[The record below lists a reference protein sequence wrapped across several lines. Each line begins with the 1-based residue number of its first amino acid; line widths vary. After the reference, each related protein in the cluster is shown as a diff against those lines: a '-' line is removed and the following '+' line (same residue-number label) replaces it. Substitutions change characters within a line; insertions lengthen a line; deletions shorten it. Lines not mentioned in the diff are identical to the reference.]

1 MADLKF
7 LKPLTKA
14 QRDYAEMIINEANKQ
29 GVPYQLALGIAFN
42 ESGINPN
49 APDGSAGEIGLMQV
63 MPSTGL
69 YFGFTAQDLRDPAKN
84 VQAGIAY
91 LKKSYDLSDKDP
103 ELAAA
108 GYNAGVN
115 HAFFTEKGKGLPSGT
130 KEYLRKLRDSG
141 VFEAIGQQPPPEAPA
156 EAPPADAAAEAPAAP
171 PTTEAPPK
179 DDLEARMAASQAE
192 QEQRM
197 GQIYGGTAGLGL
209 AGTRAAVKGVSSAA
223 SSAANILGE
232 SFAKGL
238 ARNAPPAVLPGAP
251 PSAPIGAPIAPASVR
266 PGGLPVGPE
275 GRPPLGGS
283 ATFNWAKEYGLTDFE
298 ANKALDTTKNPG
310 GATDLM
316 NKRREAMMRVEQMF
330 PGEFVENPRFGGV
343 MTPESSVGAGPR
355 APYAANLFAGEQRPP
370 NVIGRAKPPPIPMT
384 SKPGLDGVV
393 DDFKRMIGPNT
404 AVGKIVGGVMKYVA
418 PPVALAQAGGEFADF
433 YGEFQK
439 PKPDLG
445 VMARRGIGGVGS
457 VLSAFPGTA
466 PIGIPMAVAP
476 GAYEAYLR
484 NRKSMPGV
492 EVLEVPPL

>member
-7 LKPLTKA
+7 SKPLTKA

-63 MPSTGL
+63 KPGTGL
-69 YFGFTAQDLRDPAKN
+69 EVGFTAQDLRDPAKN
-84 VQAGIAY
+84 IQAGIAY

-108 GYNAGVN
+108 GYNAGIN

-156 EAPPADAAAEAPAAP
+156 EAPAAEAAAEAPAEAQAAPAVAAP
-171 PTTEAPPK
+171 P
-179 DDLEARMAASQAE
+179 DDINARMAAAQAE
-192 QEQRM
+192 QEERM
-197 GQIYGGTAGLGL
+197 GQIAGGTAGLGL
-209 AGTRAAVKGVSSAA
+209 AGARAGAKGVSSAA

-232 SFAKGL
+232 GFARGL

-251 PSAPIGAPIAPASVR
+251 PSAPPGAPIAPPGAR
-266 PGGLPVGPE
+266 PGGLPAVQA
-275 GRPPLGGS
+275 GGS
-283 ATFNWAKEYGLTDFE
+283 GTFNYGKAFGLPDIE
-298 ANKALDTTKNPG
+298 AGRALDMSKQTG
-310 GATDLM
+310 GASDLI
-316 NKRREAMMRVEQMF
+316 NKRREALLRVQQMF
-330 PGEFVENPRFGGV
+330 PGEFVENPRFGGL
-343 MTPESSVGAGPR
+343 MTPDPSVGAGPR
-355 APYAANLFAGEQRPP
+355 APYAANVLAGEQRPP

-393 DDFKRMIGPNT
+393 DDFKRMVGPGSP
-404 AVGKIVGGVMKYVA
+404 VGKIVGGVMKYVA
-418 PPVALAQAGGEFADF
+418 PPLALAQAGGEFANL

-439 PKPDLG
+439 PKPDVG

-492 EVLEVPPL
+492 EALEVPIL

>member
-7 LKPLTKA
+7 SKPLTKA

-63 MPSTGL
+63 KPGTGL
-69 YFGFTAQDLRDPAKN
+69 EVGFTAQDLRDPAKN
-84 VQAGIAY
+84 IQAGIAY

-108 GYNAGVN
+108 GYNAGIN

-141 VFEAIGQQPPPEAPA
+141 VFEAISQQPPPEAPAETPA

-171 PTTEAPPK
+171 SAEAAPA
-179 DDLEARMAASQAE
+179 DNIEARMAAAQAE

-197 GQIYGGTAGLGL
+197 GQLAGGTAGLGL
-209 AGTRAAVKGVSSAA
+209 AGTRGLAKGASSAA
-223 SSAANILGE
+223 SSAANILGQG
-232 SFAKGL
+232 FAQGL
-238 ARNAPPAVLPGAP
+238 ARNAPPAVMPGAP
-251 PSAPIGAPIAPASVR
+251 PSAPFAPAAAPPGGPR
-266 PGGLPVGPE
+266 PGGLPAVQA
-275 GRPPLGGS
+275 GGS
-283 ATFNWAKEYGLTDFE
+283 ATFNYGKAFGLPDIE
-298 ANKALDTTKNPG
+298 AARALDMTKQAG
-310 GATDLM
+310 GANELIA
-316 NKRREAMMRVEQMF
+316 KRREAMQKVQQMF
-330 PGEFVENPRFGGV
+330 PGEFVENPRFGGL
-343 MTPESSVGAGPR
+343 MTPEPSVGAGPR
-355 APYAANLFAGEQRPP
+355 APYAANVLAGEPRPA

-393 DDFKRMIGPNT
+393 DDFRRMVGPGSP
-404 AVGKIVGGVMKYVA
+404 VGKIVGGVMKYVA
-418 PPVALAQAGGEFADF
+418 PPLALAQAGGEFADL

-439 PKPDLG
+439 PKPDIG

-466 PIGIPMAVAP
+466 PVGIPMAIAP

>member
-7 LKPLTKA
+7 SKPLTEA
-14 QRDYAEMIINEANKQ
+14 QRKYAEMIVNEANKQ

-63 MPSTGL
+63 KPGTGL
-69 YFGFTAQDLRDPAKN
+69 EVGFTAQDLRDPAKN
-84 VQAGIAY
+84 IQAGIAY

-108 GYNAGVN
+108 GYNAGIN

-141 VFEAIGQQPPPEAPA
+141 VFEAIGQQPPPEAPP
-156 EAPPADAAAEAPAAP
+156 EAPAAEAAAEAQAAPAVAAP
-171 PTTEAPPK
+171 P
-179 DDLEARMAASQAE
+179 DDIDARMAAAQAQ
-192 QEQRM
+192 QEERM
-197 GQIYGGTAGLGL
+197 GQIAGGTAGLGL
-209 AGTRAAVKGVSSAA
+209 AGARAGAKGVSSAVG
-223 SSAANILGE
+223 SAANILGE
-232 SFAKGL
+232 GFAQGL
-238 ARNAPPAVLPGAP
+238 ARNAPPAVLPG
-251 PSAPIGAPIAPASVR
+251 
-266 PGGLPVGPE
+266 GLPVKPE

-316 NKRREAMMRVEQMF
+316 NKRREAMMKVEQMF

-343 MTPESSVGAGPR
+343 MTPEPSVGAGPR
-355 APYAANLFAGEQRPP
+355 SPYAANVLAGEQRPS

-384 SKPGLDGVV
+384 SKPGLDGVM
-393 DDFKRMIGPNT
+393 DDFKRMVGPNT

-418 PPVALAQAGGEFADF
+418 PPLALAQAGGEFANM

-439 PKPDLG
+439 PKPDVG

-492 EVLEVPPL
+492 EALEVPIL

>member
-7 LKPLTKA
+7 SKPLTEA
-14 QRDYAEMIINEANKQ
+14 QRKYAEMIVNEANKQ

-63 MPSTGL
+63 KPGTGL
-69 YFGFTAQDLRDPAKN
+69 EVGFTAQDLRDPAKN

-108 GYNAGVN
+108 GYNAGIN

-141 VFEAIGQQPPPEAPA
+141 VFEAIGQQPPAEAPA
-156 EAPPADAAAEAPAAP
+156 EAPPVEAAAEAPAAL

-179 DDLEARMAASQAE
+179 DDLEARMAAAQAE

-209 AGTRAAVKGVSSAA
+209 AGTRAAAKGVSSAA

-283 ATFNWAKEYGLTDFE
+283 GTFKWAKEFGLTDFE

-316 NKRREAMMRVEQMF
+316 NKRREAMMKVEQMF

-355 APYAANLFAGEQRPP
+355 SPYAANLFAGEQRPP

>member
-209 AGTRAAVKGVSSAA
+209 AGTRAAAKGVSSAA

-232 SFAKGL
+232 GFARGL

-251 PSAPIGAPIAPASVR
+251 PSAPIAPFAPAAAPPGGPR
-266 PGGLPVGPE
+266 PGGLPINQA
-275 GRPPLGGS
+275 GGS
-283 ATFNWAKEYGLTDFE
+283 ATFNYGKAFGLPDIE
-298 ANKALDTTKNPG
+298 AARALDMTKQAG
-310 GATDLM
+310 GANELIA
-316 NKRREAMMRVEQMF
+316 KRREAMQRVQQMF
-330 PGEFVENPRFGGV
+330 PGEFVENPRFGGL
-343 MTPESSVGAGPR
+343 MTPDPSVGAGPR
-355 APYAANLFAGEQRPP
+355 APYAANVLAGEQRPP

-393 DDFKRMIGPNT
+393 DDFRRMIGPNT

-418 PPVALAQAGGEFADF
+418 PAMLEITSVATRIPLRSRTVRKKRNIRCNVDAAVFC
-433 YGEFQK
+433 
-439 PKPDLG
+439 PCSCIP
-445 VMARRGIGGVGS
+445 GI
-457 VLSAFPGTA
+457 
-466 PIGIPMAVAP
+466 
-476 GAYEAYLR
+476 
-484 NRKSMPGV
+484 
-492 EVLEVPPL
+492 

>member
-7 LKPLTKA
+7 SKPLTKA

-49 APDGSAGEIGLMQV
+49 APDGSAGEIGIMQV
-63 MPSTGL
+63 KPGTGVEV
-69 YFGFTAQDLRDPAKN
+69 GFTIQDLRDPAKN
-84 VQAGIAY
+84 IQAGIAY

-108 GYNAGVN
+108 GYNAGIN

-156 EAPPADAAAEAPAAP
+156 EAPPVEAAAEAPAEAQAAPAVAAP
-171 PTTEAPPK
+171 P
-179 DDLEARMAASQAE
+179 DDIAARMAAAQAQ
-192 QEQRM
+192 QEERM
-197 GQIYGGTAGLGL
+197 GQIAGGTAGLGL
-209 AGTRAAVKGVSSAA
+209 AGARAGAKGVSSAA

-232 SFAKGL
+232 GFARGL

-251 PSAPIGAPIAPASVR
+251 PSAPPGAPIAPANVR
-266 PGGLPVGPE
+266 PGGLPINQA
-275 GRPPLGGS
+275 GGS
-283 ATFNWAKEYGLTDFE
+283 ATFNYGKAFGLPDIE
-298 ANKALDTTKNPG
+298 AGRALDMSKQTG
-310 GATDLM
+310 GASDLI
-316 NKRREAMMRVEQMF
+316 NKRREALLRVQQMF
-330 PGEFVENPRFGGV
+330 PGEFVENPRFGGL
-343 MTPESSVGAGPR
+343 MTPDPSVGAGPR
-355 APYAANLFAGEQRPP
+355 APYAANVLAGEQRPP

-393 DDFKRMIGPNT
+393 DDFKRMVGPGSP
-404 AVGKIVGGVMKYVA
+404 VGKIVGGVMKYVA
-418 PPVALAQAGGEFADF
+418 PPLALAQAGGEFANL

-439 PKPDLG
+439 PKPDVG

-492 EVLEVPPL
+492 EALEVPIL

>member
-7 LKPLTKA
+7 SKPLTKA

-49 APDGSAGEIGLMQV
+49 APDGSAGEIGIMQV
-63 MPSTGL
+63 KPGTGVEV
-69 YFGFTAQDLRDPAKN
+69 GFTAQDLRDPAKN
-84 VQAGIAY
+84 IQAGIAY

-108 GYNAGVN
+108 GYNAGIN

-156 EAPPADAAAEAPAAP
+156 EAPPAAEAAAEAPAEAQAAPAVAAP
-171 PTTEAPPK
+171 P
-179 DDLEARMAASQAE
+179 DDTDARMAAAQAE
-192 QEQRM
+192 QEERM
-197 GQIYGGTAGLGL
+197 GQIAGGTAGVLL
-209 AGTRAAVKGVSSAA
+209 AGTRGLAKGASSGIT
-223 SSAANILGE
+223 SAANILGE
-232 SFAKGL
+232 GFAQGL
-238 ARNAPPAVLPGAP
+238 TRNAPPAVLPGAP
-251 PSAPIGAPIAPASVR
+251 PSAPPGAPIAPANVR
-266 PGGLPVGPE
+266 PGGLPINQA
-275 GRPPLGGS
+275 GGS
-283 ATFNWAKEYGLTDFE
+283 ATFNYGKAFGLPDIE
-298 ANKALDTTKNPG
+298 AGRALDMSKQTG
-310 GATDLM
+310 GASDLI
-316 NKRREAMMRVEQMF
+316 NKRREALLRVQQMF
-330 PGEFVENPRFGGV
+330 PGEFVENPRFGGI
-343 MTPESSVGAGPR
+343 MTPDPSVGAGPR
-355 APYAANLFAGEQRPP
+355 APYAANVLAGEQRPP

-393 DDFKRMIGPNT
+393 DDFKRMVGPGSP
-404 AVGKIVGGVMKYVA
+404 VGKIVGGVMKYVA
-418 PPVALAQAGGEFADF
+418 PPLALAQAGGEFANL

-439 PKPDLG
+439 PKPDVG

-492 EVLEVPPL
+492 EALEVPIL

>member
-7 LKPLTKA
+7 SKPLTEA
-14 QRDYAEMIINEANKQ
+14 QRKYAEMIVNEANKQ

-63 MPSTGL
+63 KPGTGL
-69 YFGFTAQDLRDPAKN
+69 EVGFTAQDLRDPAKN

-108 GYNAGVN
+108 GYNAGIN

-156 EAPPADAAAEAPAAP
+156 EAPPAEATVEAPAEAQAAP
-171 PTTEAPPK
+171 AEAAPA
-179 DDLEARMAASQAE
+179 DDIGARMAAAQAE

-197 GQIYGGTAGLGL
+197 GQIAGGTAGLGL
-209 AGTRAAVKGVSSAA
+209 AGTRGLAKGASSAA

-232 SFAKGL
+232 GFAKGL

-251 PSAPIGAPIAPASVR
+251 PSAPIAPAAAPPGGPR
-266 PGGLPVGPE
+266 PGGLPINQA
-275 GRPPLGGS
+275 GGS
-283 ATFNWAKEYGLTDFE
+283 ATFNYGKAFGLPDIE
-298 ANKALDTTKNPG
+298 AARALDMTKQAG
-310 GATDLM
+310 GANELIA
-316 NKRREAMMRVEQMF
+316 KRREAMQRVQQMF
-330 PGEFVENPRFGGV
+330 PGEFVENPRFGGL
-343 MTPESSVGAGPR
+343 MTPDPSVGAGPR
-355 APYAANLFAGEQRPP
+355 APYAANVLAGEQRPP
-370 NVIGRAKPPPIPMT
+370 NVIGRGKPPPIPMT

-393 DDFKRMIGPNT
+393 DDFRRMIGPGSP
-404 AVGKIVGGVMKYVA
+404 VGKLVGGVMKYVA
-418 PPVALAQAGGEFADF
+418 PPVALAQAGGEFADL
-433 YGEFQK
+433 YGEYQK
-439 PKPDLG
+439 AKPDLG

>member
-7 LKPLTKA
+7 SKPLTEA
-14 QRDYAEMIINEANKQ
+14 QRKYAEMIVNEANKQ

-63 MPSTGL
+63 KPGTGL
-69 YFGFTAQDLRDPAKN
+69 EVGFTAQDLRDPAKN

-108 GYNAGVN
+108 GYNAGIN

-141 VFEAIGQQPPPEAPA
+141 VFEAIGQQPPAEAPT

-171 PTTEAPPK
+171 PTTGTPPK
-179 DDLEARMAASQAE
+179 DDLEARMAAAQAE

-197 GQIYGGTAGLGL
+197 GQIFGGTAGLGL
-209 AGTRAAVKGVSSAA
+209 AGARAGAKGVSSAA

-232 SFAKGL
+232 GFAQGL
-238 ARNAPPAVLPGAP
+238 ARNAPPAVMPGAP
-251 PSAPIGAPIAPASVR
+251 PSAPIATAAAPPGGPR
-266 PGGLPVGPE
+266 PGGLPINQA
-275 GRPPLGGS
+275 GGS
-283 ATFNWAKEYGLTDFE
+283 ATFNYGKAFGLPDIE
-298 ANKALDTTKNPG
+298 AARALDMTKQAG
-310 GATDLM
+310 GANELIA
-316 NKRREAMMRVEQMF
+316 KRREAMQRVQQMF
-330 PGEFVENPRFGGV
+330 PGEFVENPRFGGL
-343 MTPESSVGAGPR
+343 MTPDPSVGAGPR
-355 APYAANLFAGEQRPP
+355 APYAANVLAGEQRPP
-370 NVIGRAKPPPIPMT
+370 NVIGRGKPPPIPMT

-393 DDFKRMIGPNT
+393 DDFRRMIGPNT

-418 PPVALAQAGGEFADF
+418 PPLALAQAGGEFADF

-439 PKPDLG
+439 PKPDVG

>member
-63 MPSTGL
+63 KPGTGL
-69 YFGFTAQDLRDPAKN
+69 EVGFTAQDLRDPAKN

-108 GYNAGVN
+108 GYNAGIN

-141 VFEAIGQQPPPEAPA
+141 VFEAIGQQPPA
-156 EAPPADAAAEAPAAP
+156 EAPPEAPPAEAAAEAPAEAQAAPAEAAP
-171 PTTEAPPK
+171 P
-179 DDLEARMAASQAE
+179 DDINARMAAAQAQ
-192 QEQRM
+192 QEERM
-197 GQIYGGTAGLGL
+197 GQIAGGTAGLGL
-209 AGTRAAVKGVSSAA
+209 AGARAGAKGVSSAVG
-223 SSAANILGE
+223 SAANILGE
-232 SFAKGL
+232 GFAQGL
-238 ARNAPPAVLPGAP
+238 ARNAPPALLPGAP
-251 PSAPIGAPIAPASVR
+251 PSAPPGAPIAPANVR
-266 PGGLPVGPE
+266 PGGLPINQA
-275 GRPPLGGS
+275 GGS
-283 ATFNWAKEYGLTDFE
+283 ATFNYGKAFGLPDIE
-298 ANKALDTTKNPG
+298 AARALDMTKQAG
-310 GATDLM
+310 GANELIA
-316 NKRREAMMRVEQMF
+316 KRREALQKVQQMF
-330 PGEFVENPRFGGV
+330 PGEFVENPRFGGL
-343 MTPESSVGAGPR
+343 MTPDPSVGAGPR
-355 APYAANLFAGEQRPP
+355 APYAANVLAGEQRPP

-393 DDFKRMIGPNT
+393 DDFKRMVGPGSP
-404 AVGKIVGGVMKYVA
+404 VGKIVGGVMKYVA
-418 PPVALAQAGGEFADF
+418 PPLALAQAGGEFANL

-439 PKPDLG
+439 PKPDIG

-492 EVLEVPPL
+492 EALEVPIL

>member
-7 LKPLTKA
+7 SKPLTKA

-63 MPSTGL
+63 KPGTGL
-69 YFGFTAQDLRDPAKN
+69 EVGFTVQDLRDPAKN
-84 VQAGIAY
+84 IQAGIAY

-108 GYNAGVN
+108 GYNAGIN

-156 EAPPADAAAEAPAAP
+156 EAPAAEAAAEAPAEAQAAPAVDAP
-171 PTTEAPPK
+171 P
-179 DDLEARMAASQAE
+179 DDIAARLAAAQAA
-192 QEQRM
+192 QEERM
-197 GQIYGGTAGLGL
+197 GQIAGGTAGLGL
-209 AGTRAAVKGVSSAA
+209 AGARAGAKGVSSAVG
-223 SSAANILGE
+223 SAANILGE
-232 SFAKGL
+232 GFAQGL
-238 ARNAPPAVLPGAP
+238 TRNAPPAVLPGAP
-251 PSAPIGAPIAPASVR
+251 PSAPPGAPIAPANVR
-266 PGGLPVGPE
+266 PGGLPINQA
-275 GRPPLGGS
+275 GGS
-283 ATFNWAKEYGLTDFE
+283 ATFNYGKAFGLPDIE
-298 ANKALDTTKNPG
+298 AGRALDMSKQTG
-310 GATDLM
+310 GASDLI
-316 NKRREAMMRVEQMF
+316 NKRREALLKVQQMF
-330 PGEFVENPRFGGV
+330 PGEFVENPRFGGI
-343 MTPESSVGAGPR
+343 MTPDPSVGAGPR
-355 APYAANLFAGEQRPP
+355 APYAANVLAGEQRPP

-393 DDFKRMIGPNT
+393 DDFRRMVGPGSP
-404 AVGKIVGGVMKYVA
+404 VGKIVGGVMKYVA
-418 PPVALAQAGGEFADF
+418 PPLALAQAGGEFANL

-439 PKPDLG
+439 PKPDVG

-492 EVLEVPPL
+492 EALEVPIL

>member
-7 LKPLTKA
+7 SKPLTKA

-49 APDGSAGEIGLMQV
+49 SPDGSGGEIGIMQV
-63 MPSTGL
+63 KPSTGL
-69 YFGFTAQDLRDPAKN
+69 EVGFTAQDLRDPAKN
-84 VQAGIAY
+84 IQAGIAY

-108 GYNAGVN
+108 GYNAGIN

-156 EAPPADAAAEAPAAP
+156 EAPAEAPPVEAAAEAQAAPAVAAP
-171 PTTEAPPK
+171 P
-179 DDLEARMAASQAE
+179 DDIAARMAAAQAE
-192 QEQRM
+192 QEERM
-197 GQIYGGTAGLGL
+197 GQIAGGTAGVVL
-209 AGTRAAVKGVSSAA
+209 AGTRGLAKGASSGIT
-223 SSAANILGE
+223 SAANILGE
-232 SFAKGL
+232 GFAQGL

-251 PSAPIGAPIAPASVR
+251 PSAPPGAPIAPANVR
-266 PGGLPVGPE
+266 PGGLPINQA
-275 GRPPLGGS
+275 GGS
-283 ATFNWAKEYGLTDFE
+283 ATFNYGKAFGLPDIE
-298 ANKALDTTKNPG
+298 AGRALDMSKQTG
-310 GATDLM
+310 GASDLI
-316 NKRREAMMRVEQMF
+316 NKRREALQKVQQMF
-330 PGEFVENPRFGGV
+330 PGEFVENPRFGGI
-343 MTPESSVGAGPR
+343 MTPDPSVGAGPR
-355 APYAANLFAGEQRPP
+355 APYAANVLAGEQRPP

-393 DDFKRMIGPNT
+393 DDFKRMVGPNT

-418 PPVALAQAGGEFADF
+418 PPLALAQAGGEFANM

-439 PKPDLG
+439 PKPDVG

-492 EVLEVPPL
+492 EALEVPIL

>member
-7 LKPLTKA
+7 LKPLTET
-14 QRDYAEMIINEANKQ
+14 QRKYAEMIVNEANKQ

-49 APDGSAGEIGLMQV
+49 SPDGSGGEIGIMQLK
-63 MPSTGL
+63 PSTGAEV
-69 YFGFTAQDLRDPAKN
+69 GFTVQDLRDPSKN

-108 GYNAGVN
+108 GYNAGIN
-115 HAFFTEKGKGLPSGT
+115 HAFFTEKGNDLPSGT

-141 VFEAIGQQPPPEAPA
+141 VFEAIGQQPPA

-179 DDLEARMAASQAE
+179 DDLEARMAAAQAE

-197 GQIYGGTAGLGL
+197 GQIFGGTAGLGL
-209 AGTRAAVKGVSSAA
+209 AGTRAAAKGVSSAA

-251 PSAPIGAPIAPASVR
+251 PSAPTGAPIAPASVR

-283 ATFNWAKEYGLTDFE
+283 GTFKWAKEFGLTDFE

-316 NKRREAMMRVEQMF
+316 NKRREAMMKVEQMF
-330 PGEFVENPRFGGV
+330 PGEFLENPRFGGL
-343 MTPESSVGAGPR
+343 MTPDPSVGAGPR
-355 APYAANLFAGEQRPP
+355 APYAANVLAGEQRPP
-370 NVIGRAKPPPIPMT
+370 NVIGRGKPPPIPMT

-393 DDFKRMIGPNT
+393 DDFRRMIGPNT

-439 PKPDLG
+439 PKPDVG